1 MTISIQFNDGY
12 ILDLTE
18 VSTAKAN
25 SDTRYLELTKHDGT
39 ETRKQFFNL
48 DSIITYSI
56 LTDPV
61 NEIVK

>member
-1 MTISIQFNDGY
+1 MTVSIQFKDSY
-12 ILDLTE
+12 TLDLTE

-25 SDTRYLELTKHDGT
+25 SDTRFLELTKHDGS

-48 DSIITYSI
+48 DNIITYGI

>member
-12 ILDLTE
+12 ILDLTQ
-18 VSTAKAN
+18 VSTAKTN
-25 SDTRYLELTKHDGT
+25 EDTRFLELTKHDGT

-48 DSIITYSI
+48 DNIITYNI
-56 LTDPV
+56 LTDPD

>member
-1 MTISIQFNDGY
+1 MTISIQFTDGY

-25 SDTRYLELTKHDGT
+25 TDTRFLELTKHDGS
-39 ETRKQFFNL
+39 ETRKHFFNL
-48 DSIITYSI
+48 DNIIIYSI

>member
-1 MTISIQFNDGY
+1 MTVSIQFKDNY

-18 VSTAKAN
+18 ISTAKAN
-25 SDTRYLELTKHDGT
+25 ADTRYLELTKHDGS

-56 LTDPV
+56 LTDPI

>member
-1 MTISIQFNDGY
+1 MTVSIQFKDSY

-25 SDTRYLELTKHDGT
+25 ADTRYLELTKHDGS

-48 DSIITYSI
+48 DNIITYSI